1 MGAAVGLTAAYQRG
15 VLLPGFKMTLS
26 GHSTLRMHM
35 SASEEEAG
43 LPMASNDNSR
53 SGQIGDNLQLWLA
66 AYRQHALSVLQRG
79 QILCRI

>member
-1 MGAAVGLTAAYQRG
+1 AGGGEHQSDDTHIRARLFITKLGNFYMNGKR
-15 VLLPGFKMTLS
+15 S
-26 GHSTLRMHM
+26 
-35 SASEEEAG
+35 SEEEAG

-53 SGQIGDNLQLWLA
+53 SGQIGDNLQPWLA